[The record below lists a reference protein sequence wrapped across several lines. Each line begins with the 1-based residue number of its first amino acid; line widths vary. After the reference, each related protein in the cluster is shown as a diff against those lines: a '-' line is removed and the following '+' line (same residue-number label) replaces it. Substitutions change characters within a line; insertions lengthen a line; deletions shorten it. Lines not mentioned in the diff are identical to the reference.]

1 MTRSMA
7 RRALNDVKENPLDTR
22 PARHENFINE
32 LKKASPDLA
41 VNDLDP
47 VIDELR
53 KIKSPKELELIRRS
67 TRLQA
72 EVIMESMKST
82 EVGIKPY
89 ELEGVA
95 NYIYWTQNIQGP
107 AYYALIHFGPDA
119 YMNHYHGSVRAAKD
133 GDMILMDYGA
143 YDRYYSSDL
152 GRMWPANGTFNPVQ
166 RELYT
171 FYLRIYEAIL
181 KNIKIGLTPQE
192 VMKKAVVEMDNILET
207 TTFSKPL
214 FETRA
219 TEFVN
224 SYKERSKSPRMSL
237 GHGVGMSVHDVGDYS
252 APLEEGM
259 VFVIEPQF
267 RVPEEKIY
275 IRLEDM
281 IVVTKNGVE
290 VISDYLPRD
299 IESIEKIMQ
308 EEGLLQKFPVSIDN

>member
-1 MTRSMA
+1 
-7 RRALNDVKENPLDTR
+7 
-22 PARHENFINE
+22 
-32 LKKASPDLA
+32 
-41 VNDLDP
+41 
-47 VIDELR
+47 
-53 KIKSPKELELIRRS
+53 
-67 TRLQA
+67 
-72 EVIMESMKST
+72 
-82 EVGIKPY
+82 
-89 ELEGVA
+89 
-95 NYIYWTQNIQGP
+95 
-107 AYYALIHFGPDA
+107 
-119 YMNHYHGSVRAAKD
+119 
-133 GDMILMDYGA
+133 
-143 YDRYYSSDL
+143 
-152 GRMWPANGTFNPVQ
+152 
-166 RELYT
+166 
-171 FYLRIYEAIL
+171 
-181 KNIKIGLTPQE
+181 
-192 VMKKAVVEMDNILET
+192 MKKAVVEMDNILET

-214 FETRA
+214 FKTRA

-224 SYKERSKSPRMSL
+224 SYKERSRSPRMSL